1 MAHQCFIVY
10 VNEKTA
16 DDAIEL
22 RSKGSHQAILFA
34 AAVVAGLLL
43 GWVAP
48 LVINWALG
56 IGGLPFEKPMQLLQR
71 AVNSWGAWVL
81 IVIGGVAGGVF
92 GLVLLGGLVGLRV
105 TARDLTI
112 LVGSD
117 KTRFARSQ
125 VAAALFDEGH
135 LVLRDAQDADLIR
148 KKLDVSEADARAAL
162 RRYDWPIED

>member
-1 MAHQCFIVY
+1 M
-10 VNEKTA
+10 NEKTA

-22 RSKGSHQAILFA
+22 RTKGAHQAILFA
-34 AAVVAGLLL
+34 GAVVAGLLL
-43 GWVAP
+43 GWIAP

-81 IVIGGVAGGVF
+81 IVIGGVVGAVL
-92 GLVLLGGLVGLRV
+92 GLILLGGLVGLRV

-112 LVGSD
+112 VVGSD

-125 VAAALFDEGH
+125 VAVAMFDEGH
-135 LVLRDAQDADLIR
+135 LVLRDAHDVDLIR
-148 KKLDVSEADARAAL
+148 KKLDVGQEEARAAL
-162 RRYDWPIED
+162 RRYDWPIEG